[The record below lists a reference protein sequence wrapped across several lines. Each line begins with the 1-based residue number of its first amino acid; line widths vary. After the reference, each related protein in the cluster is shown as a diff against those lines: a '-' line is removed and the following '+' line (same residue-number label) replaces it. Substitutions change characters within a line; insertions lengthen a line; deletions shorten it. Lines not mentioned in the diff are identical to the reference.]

1 MRKHLLTERLLVG
14 NLNLAA
20 SRIRLLIIFI
30 LIFFLFFAARL
41 IQIQAFQA
49 NDYRAKA
56 ANEMETTRAI
66 PAARGEITDING
78 VAFARSV
85 SAINVVVDQT
95 QVTNAAA
102 TANFAAPILGMT
114 VAQVQSAISGTK
126 RYSMVARN
134 AKPAVWRSLS
144 EAIETHNAALT
155 KENFDKRILGFFAE
169 RNYIREYPSGS
180 LVSSLV
186 GFVRQDG
193 IGATG
198 LESSMNSLISGT
210 DGRYSYAR
218 GLGAEIPGSQNEI
231 ISAKKGTTVRLTIDR
246 DVQWVAANAIQE
258 AVSKARALSG
268 TVIVMDPKTGQI
280 LAHATAPTF
289 DPNNTKS
296 VSPSLMR
303 NPSVQDVYEPGST
316 GKIMTLAAALEEK
329 KITPETVLTVPYSI
343 KRGGDTFHDHE
354 RHPIQRLT
362 TSGILAVS
370 SNTGTIKIGEMLSN
384 ETLHD
389 YLTKFGIGVS
399 TGSGLPGESKGLFRP
414 VSDWSGTTAPTVA
427 FGQGY
432 SLTAMQ
438 ATSIFATIAND
449 GVRVSP
455 TVIAGT
461 SDASGKFTAASSRT
475 TQRVVSA
482 QTAQQLRIMMESVV
496 SGQGTAPSAAIPGYR
511 VAGKT
516 GTAMRYDSGC
526 GCYSGYTASFIGFAP
541 ADAPKYVISVT
552 IQDPK
557 GAHYGGSL
565 GGPVFKKVM
574 TFVLQSE
581 HVAPTGTKVMP
592 VALTQ
597 KELTQKQQNEAAKTT
612 QASLKSR

>member
-1 MRKHLLTERLLVG
+1 VG
-14 NLNLAA
+14 NLNLSL
-20 SRIRLLIIFI
+20 SRIRI
-30 LIFFLFFAARL
+30 LISLILVFFLIFAGRL
-41 IQIQAFQA
+41 IQIQVIQA
-49 NDYRAKA
+49 SDYRAKA
-56 ANEMETTRAI
+56 ANEMESTRAI

-85 SAINVVVDQT
+85 SAINIVVDQT
-95 QVTNAAA
+95 QISNAVQ

-114 VAQVQSAISGTK
+114 SAQVQSAISGTK
-126 RYSMVARN
+126 KYSIVIRS
-134 AKPAVWRSLS
+134 AKPAVWRNLESSISSYNAILS
-144 EAIETHNAALT
+144 
-155 KENFDKRILGFFAE
+155 KENFGNRILGFFAE
-169 RNYIREYPSGS
+169 RSYIREYPSGS

-198 LESSMNSLISGT
+198 LESSMNSLITGI
-210 DGRYSYAR
+210 DGRYSFAR

-231 ISAKKGTTVRLTIDR
+231 IAAKKGTTVRLTIDR
-246 DVQWVAANAIQE
+246 DVQWVAAKAIQE
-258 AVSKARALSG
+258 VVSNARAVSG
-268 TVIVMDPKTGQI
+268 TVIVMDPKTGHI

-289 DPNNTKS
+289 DPNNTKT
-296 VSPSLMR
+296 VSEVAMR

-329 KITPETVLTVPYSI
+329 KITPETVMSVPYSL
-343 KRGGDTFHDHE
+343 KRGGKKFSDHE
-354 RHPIQRLT
+354 KHPVQYLT
-362 TSGILAVS
+362 TSGILATS
-370 SNTGTIKIGEMLSN
+370 SNTGLIKIGEMLSN
-384 ETLHD
+384 QSLHD
-389 YLTKFGIGVS
+389 YLVKFGMGTS
-399 TGSGLPGESKGLFRP
+399 TRSGLPGESAGILRP
-414 VSDWSGTTAPTVA
+414 VSDWSATTAPTVA

-461 SDASGKFTAASSRT
+461 TDSSGKFTISDQRT
-475 TQRVVSA
+475 SERVVSA
-482 QTAQQLRIMMESVV
+482 QTASQLRIMMESVV
-496 SGQGTAPSAAIPGYR
+496 SAKGTAPSAAIAGYR

-516 GTAMRYDSGC
+516 GTADRYDSNC

-557 GAHYGGSL
+557 GVYFGGSL

-581 HVAPTGTKVMP
+581 HVAPTGTKILP

-597 KELTQKQQNEAAKTT
+597 AELKNKIQPKPAKI
-612 QASLKSR
+612 SVVSNKSR